1 MRYMRYMRY
10 RRYMTRLACMVIV
23 GALVPG
29 CTVGPDYVRPQVD
42 SPQAFRYAEKDARDT
57 ANTEWWKQ
65 FQDPVLDGLIAEAL
79 ANNRNIRI
87 AAANV
92 EQAAGA
98 LQQTR
103 AAFYPQV
110 GYQGAGTRQQL
121 SESDGSSTASSVPN
135 PRTTYQAL
143 AGASW
148 EIDLWGRIRRQS
160 EAAQATLFATEQA
173 RRGVVLSLVST
184 VASSYVQ
191 LRALDQQLEV
201 SRRTLATYAESV
213 RLFELQFRYG
223 VINQMTVEQARSQYA
238 TAATQIP
245 QIESQIAQTEN
256 ALSILL
262 GRNPGTI
269 QRGKPLVQLALPGV
283 PGGLPSEVL
292 ERRPDIAQAEQQLI
306 AANAR
311 IGAARAQYFPA
322 ISLTG
327 TFGSASSEL
336 SNLFS
341 GPAGVWSFAGALAGP
356 IFTGGAIAGTV
367 AQAEAG
373 QKAAL
378 FSYELAIQSA
388 FADVE
393 NALVS
398 RARTAEQLQAQERL
412 VKSLVEYE
420 RLARLQYD
428 GGYTTY
434 LTVLNAQQQL
444 FPAELNHAQTRA
456 QNLNALVGL
465 YKAMGG
471 GWIVG
476 AERVAS
482 QAPGAPRP

>member
-1 MRYMRYMRY
+1 M
-10 RRYMTRLACMVIV
+10 
-23 GALVPG
+23 
-29 CTVGPDYVRPQVD
+29 D
-42 SPQAFRYAEKDARDT
+42 SPQAFRFAEKDERRDAHDL

-65 FQDPVLDGLIAEAL
+65 FQDPVLDGLIDEAL
-79 ANNRNIRI
+79 ANNRTVMI

-92 EQAAGA
+92 AQAAGV

-110 GYQGAGTRQQL
+110 GYQGAGTRQRF
-121 SESDGSSTASSVPN
+121 SESDGSADGSAAQN

-148 EIDLWGRIRRQS
+148 EIDLWGRVRRLS
-160 EAAQATLFATEQA
+160 ESAQATLLATEQA
-173 RRGVVLSLVST
+173 RRGVVLSLVGT

-201 SRRTLATYAESV
+201 AKRTLATYAESV
-213 RLFELQFRYG
+213 RLFDLQFRYG
-223 VINQMTVEQARSQYA
+223 VINQMTLEQARSQYA
-238 TAATQIP
+238 TAQAQIP
-245 QIESQIAQTEN
+245 QLEAQIAQTES

-262 GRNPGTI
+262 GRNPGPI
-269 QRGKPLVQLALPGV
+269 RRGKPLAELALPAV
-283 PGGLPSEVL
+283 PAGLPSEVL
-292 ERRPDIAQAEQQLI
+292 ERRPDVAQAEQQLI

-311 IGAARAQYFPA
+311 IGAAKAQYFPT

-327 TFGSASSEL
+327 AFGSASAEL

-341 GPAGVWSFAGALAGP
+341 GPAGVWSFAVALAGP

-367 AQAEAG
+367 AQAEAA

-378 FSYELAIQSA
+378 YNYQLAIQNA

-393 NALVS
+393 NALVG
-398 RARTAEQLQAQERL
+398 RAKTAEQLQAQERL
-412 VKSLVEYE
+412 VKSLGEYE

-444 FPAELNHAQTRA
+444 FPAELNYALVRA

-471 GWIVG
+471 GWIVE
-476 AERVAS
+476 ADRVAS
-482 QAPGAPRP
+482 KAGGSARP

>member
-1 MRYMRYMRY
+1 MR
-10 RRYMTRLACMVIV
+10 RLACVLIL
-23 GALVPG
+23 AAFVPG
-29 CTVGPDYVRPQVD
+29 CMVGPDYVRPQVEA
-42 SPQAFRYAEKDARDT
+42 PQAFRFAEKDARDT

-65 FQDPVLDGLIAEAL
+65 FQDPVLDAMIAEAL
-79 ANNRNIRI
+79 ANNKNVRI

-92 EQAAGA
+92 EQAAGV
-98 LQQTR
+98 LTQTR

-110 GYQGAGTRQQL
+110 GYQVTGSRQQL
-121 SESDGSSTASSVPN
+121 SDRGASPIPSTVPN
-135 PRTTYQAL
+135 PQSAYEAL
-143 AGASW
+143 ASASW
-148 EIDLWGRIRRQS
+148 EIDLWGRIRRLS
-160 EAAQATLFATEQA
+160 ESAQATLFATEQA
-173 RRGVVLSLVST
+173 RRGVVLSLVGA
-184 VASSYVQ
+184 VATSYLQ
-191 LRALDQQLEV
+191 LRALDQQIEI

-238 TAATQIP
+238 TAASQIP
-245 QIESQIAQTEN
+245 QLESQAVQIEN

-262 GRNPGTI
+262 GRNPGPI
-269 QRGKPLVQLALPGV
+269 QRGKPLVQLAMPAV
-283 PGGLPSEVL
+283 PAGLPSEVL

-311 IGAARAQYFPA
+311 IGAAKAQYFPT

-327 TFGSASSEL
+327 TFGSASAEL

-341 GPAGVWSFAGALAGP
+341 GPARTWSFAGALAGP

-367 AQAEAG
+367 AQAEAA

-378 FSYELAIQSA
+378 LNYELAIQSA

-398 RARTAEQLQAQERL
+398 RAKTAEQLQAQERL
-412 VKSLVEYE
+412 VKSLSEYE

-428 GGYTTY
+428 GGYTPY
-434 LTVLNAQQQL
+434 LTVLDAQQQL
-444 FPAELNHAQTRA
+444 FPAELNYAQTRA

-471 GWIVG
+471 GWIVE

-482 QAPGAPRP
+482 QPAGASRP

>member
-1 MRYMRYMRY
+1 MKRI
-10 RRYMTRLACMVIV
+10 ACVLIV
-23 GALVPG
+23 AAFVSG
-29 CTVGPDYVRPQVD
+29 CTVGPDYVRPQLD
-42 SPQAFRYAEKDARDT
+42 SPQAFRYAEKDVRDT
-57 ANTEWWKQ
+57 ANTQWWKQ
-65 FQDPVLDGLIAEAL
+65 FQDPVLDSLIAEAL
-79 ANNRNIRI
+79 ANNKNVRI

-92 EQAAGA
+92 EQAAGV

-103 AAFYPQV
+103 AAFYPQI
-110 GYQGAGTRQQL
+110 GYQGSGSRQQL
-121 SESDGSSTASSVPN
+121 SESNASSVPSSVPN
-135 PRTTYQAL
+135 PQSAYQAL

-148 EIDLWGRIRRQS
+148 EIDLWGRIRRLS
-160 EAAQATLFATEQA
+160 ESAQATLFATEQA

-184 VASSYVQ
+184 VASSYLQ
-191 LRALDQQLEV
+191 LRALDQQIEI
-201 SRRTLATYAESV
+201 SRRTLTTYAESV

-223 VINQMTVEQARSQYA
+223 VINQMTVEQARSQYE
-238 TAATQIP
+238 AAAAQIP
-245 QIESQIAQTEN
+245 QLESQAVQVEN

-262 GRNPGTI
+262 GRNPGQI
-269 QRGKPLVQLALPGV
+269 QRGKPLVELALPAV
-283 PGGLPSEVL
+283 PAGLPSEVL

-311 IGAARAQYFPA
+311 IGAAKAQYFPA

-327 TFGSASSEL
+327 AFGGASAEL
-336 SNLFS
+336 SDLFS
-341 GPAGVWSFAGALAGP
+341 GPARAWSFAGALAGP

-367 AQAEAG
+367 AQAEAA

-378 FSYELAIQSA
+378 LSYELAIQSA

-398 RARTAEQLQAQERL
+398 RAKSGEQLHAQERL
-412 VKSLVEYE
+412 VKSLSEYE
-420 RLARLQYD
+420 RLARLQYT
-428 GGYTTY
+428 GGYTPY

-444 FPAELNHAQTRA
+444 FPAELNYALIRA

-476 AERVAS
+476 AAKLAAQAAQAS
-482 QAPGAPRP
+482 RP